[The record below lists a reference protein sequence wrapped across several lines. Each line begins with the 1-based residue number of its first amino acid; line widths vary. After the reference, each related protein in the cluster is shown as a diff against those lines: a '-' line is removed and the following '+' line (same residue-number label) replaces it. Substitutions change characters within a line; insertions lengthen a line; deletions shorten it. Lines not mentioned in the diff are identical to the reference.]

1 MQASQSANDIFQ
13 QVSKNIA
20 DLMANPDLDAANITA
35 AVNDQKA
42 YLKNALAILSATS
55 GVSGLKDLLSFT

>member
-1 MQASQSANDIFQ
+1 
-13 QVSKNIA
+13 
-20 DLMANPDLDAANITA
+20 MANPDLDAANITA